1 MRKITV
7 ILVLGLGLGL
17 LLRADVSLSVSFL
30 SSERLTV
37 FTRDAIWNKEPQPS
51 YSATLVL
58 LSSFEPNRREF
69 IVFGDIMSGR
79 DVPIENGLWDTRK
92 FELGMGVGKMLT
104 VPVTL
109 ARLGIEFSL
118 DFSAGPF
125 AGVFLS
131 NRYTHV
137 GGKYVAEVERF
148 DILGRIQYGLYAAAR
163 LRMQR
168 FKKYL
173 DAVDASLGLHFFI
186 PFSNHEFNADPR
198 ARYHLFKTFA
208 FAGISF

>member
-109 ARLGIEFSL
+109 TRLGIEFSL

-173 DAVDASLGLHFFI
+173 DAVDASLGFHFFI